1 MIGQM
6 FHHYRIVSELGRGGM
21 GVVYA
26 AEDTKLQRKVALKIL
41 HASQNAAEGQ
51 GEGQRR
57 LMREARAAAQLQH
70 PHICPVFGFEE
81 SEGRAYLV
89 LAYIEGKPLSKL
101 IAGHELSLEQILK
114 VTEQVAGA
122 LDAAHAVGI
131 VHRDIKPGNIL
142 VTSDLH
148 AYILDFGLAR
158 QESQSTS
165 SLDGNFAG
173 TPAYVAPEQA
183 QGKPVTAA
191 SDQYS
196 LAVAVYEML
205 TGRLP
210 FAGGRP
216 AEMLYRV
223 VYEAPAALTPSRFS
237 LSESIEGALLR
248 ALSKDPADRFPTV
261 SGFAA
266 ALQGEQAGV
275 LSTKPMGLKSLLP
288 AADNTRPKRRQWI
301 LALAATL
308 LGAAALGG
316 VALWQWPLPAEEL
329 KKVAVL
335 PLNVVGGDMQLATLA
350 QGFAETLTTQLSE
363 IEELPVKLSV
373 VPASE
378 VRARRVVSAEE
389 ARRYYN
395 VNFAITGNAQ
405 RQGEMVI
412 FTLSLVDAEKLT
424 QAATRT
430 LRFEAAKA
438 VAVQDAAIPAAL
450 QMLKINLPAGQSE
463 SLQLGGT
470 RNSEAYAKYLEGRGL
485 LARHDQKGNLAQ
497 ARTALENSVAL
508 DGNYALAYTALGEA
522 YWRLAKQGLDAGL
535 KEQAISASKRAVE
548 LAEKSAAAHAH
559 FAECLEQF
567 DRTPEAIEQLKI
579 ALQIA
584 PSHGQA
590 SRAIARLYGKLGRD
604 AEAEGAFEEAQ
615 RRRPTDWMVRTDY
628 GAFLLARNRYVDAER
643 AFQAARELTPDNTVV
658 LRLLGNT
665 YMANARFQEAA
676 ATLRAALRFQENPA
690 GLNALG
696 VALYYRHGF
705 EEAETALQ
713 RAIALDN
720 KRYRSFGNLGT
731 VQRQIRGKE
740 ETAKQNL
747 GRAVQ
752 LVQQSLE
759 LNPNQHNDLANL
771 AEYYAKLGDAKGAEA
786 AIARIPE
793 DLRRLYADRI
803 GLAWELLGKR
813 AEAIAM
819 LRQANTN
826 RALLE
831 ADPDLAAL
839 SRDAAWKRAWKN

>member
-41 HASQNAAEGQ
+41 HAGESSAEGN

-81 SEGRAYLV
+81 DEGRSYLV
-89 LAYIEGKPLSKL
+89 LAYIEGNPLSRL
-101 IAGHELSLEQILK
+101 IAANELSLEQVLK
-114 VTEQVAGA
+114 LSAQVAGA

-131 VHRDIKPGNIL
+131 IHRDIKPGNIL
-142 VTSDLH
+142 VTPELH

-165 SLDGNFAG
+165 SLDGKFAG

-223 VYEAPAALTPSRFS
+223 VYEAPAPMTPARFS
-237 LSESIEGALLR
+237 LDEGMERAVLR
-248 ALSKDPADRFPTV
+248 ALSKDPAERFRTV
-261 SGFAA
+261 TEFVA
-266 ALQGEQAGV
+266 ALQGNQLGD
-275 LSTKPMGLKSLLP
+275 LSTKQMGS
-288 AADNTRPKRRQWI
+288 RPLGLVGREAQSHRRKW
-301 LALAATL
+301 LSGLGAFL
-308 LGAAALGG
+308 LGAVVIGS
-316 VALWQWPLPAEEL
+316 VALWQWTAKGEDF
-329 KKVAVL
+329 KRVAVL
-335 PLNVVGGDMQLATLA
+335 PLNVVGSDAQLATLA
-350 QGFAETLTTQLSE
+350 QGFAETLTAQLSE

-389 ARRYYN
+389 ARRFYN

-405 RQGEMVI
+405 REGEMVV
-412 FTLSLVDAEKLT
+412 FTLSLVDAENLT

-430 LRFEAAKA
+430 LRFEATKA

-450 QMLKINLPAGQSE
+450 QMLKINLPPGESE

-470 RNSEAYAKYLEGRGL
+470 RNSEAYAKYLEGRGY
-485 LARHDQKGNLAQ
+485 LARHDQQGNLAQ
-497 ARTALENSVAL
+497 ARTALEAAVAL
-508 DGNYALAYTALGEA
+508 DRNYALAQTALGEV
-522 YWRLAKQGLDAGL
+522 YWRLAKLGLDAGL
-535 KEQAISASKRAVE
+535 KEQAITASKRAVE
-548 LAEKSAAAHAH
+548 LAEKSATAHARY
-559 FAECLEQF
+559 AECLEQF

-579 ALQIA
+579 ALQVA
-584 PSHGQA
+584 PSHGEA

-628 GAFLLARNRYVDAER
+628 GAFLLARNRYADAER
-643 AFQAARELTPDNTVV
+643 AFRAARELTPDNTVV

-665 YMANARFQEAA
+665 YMADARFQEAA
-676 ATLRAALRFQENPA
+676 DTLRAALRFQENPS

-696 VALYYRHGF
+696 VALYYRHHF
-705 EEAETALQ
+705 AEAEAALE
-713 RAIALDN
+713 RSIALDA

-731 VQRQIRGKE
+731 VQRQVRGKE
-740 ETAKQNL
+740 EKAKQNL
-747 GRAVQ
+747 ARAVD
-752 LVQQSLE
+752 LVRQALE
-759 LNPNQHNDLANL
+759 LNPNEHNDLANL
-771 AEYYAKLGDAKGAEA
+771 AEYCAKLGDAKGAEA
-786 AIARIPE
+786 AIGKIPE

-803 GLAWELLGKR
+803 GLAWELIGKR
-813 AEAIAM
+813 AEAITM